1 MIKHC
6 LNLKNQY
13 YISIDGVGFGDLY
26 FFNSF
31 IVFYLKKWLFW
42 IYMIY
47 QCNYSLYCFFSVI
60 SIFLSNSIIFAV
72 NFYVLAFHY
81 SPFFVVAHFSQFF
94 DIYFA
99 HYSLFYKP
107 ALHPLNLTCIISA
120 FNNHKWNALNSS
132 DVSFLLCVNKTF
144 FVSSGIWIKLY
155 KCQRLSLDNL
165 NNLYANIYIFFGFHF
180 FSKLTSSY

>member
-1 MIKHC
+1 MGLALGTFIS
-6 LNLKNQY
+6 LILSLYFILKNDSSGFTWF
-13 YISIDGVGFGDLY
+13 ISVTILC
-26 FFNSF
+26 
-31 IVFYLKKWLFW
+31 IV
-42 IYMIY
+42 
-47 QCNYSLYCFFSVI
+47 FFSVI

-165 NNLYANIYIFFGFHF
+165 NNLYASIYIFFGFHF